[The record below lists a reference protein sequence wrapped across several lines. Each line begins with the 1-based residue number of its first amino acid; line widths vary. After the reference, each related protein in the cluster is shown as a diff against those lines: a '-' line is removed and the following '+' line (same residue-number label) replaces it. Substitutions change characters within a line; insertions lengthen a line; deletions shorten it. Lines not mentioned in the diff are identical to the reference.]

1 MKDIHQS
8 LRFARSRPR
17 VGILR
22 VASPVKEAETI
33 TIGSVVFEADINAG
47 VTAGRISV
55 DLSAASSLIAATG
68 TLTLAANAANAETVV
83 IEGQTYTFK
92 TALTASTTANEVLI
106 GAAATDSIDNLI
118 AAINGAAGGGTTY
131 GSLTVANASVTAA
144 AGAGDTMV
152 VTSRIKG
159 TVGNA
164 YATTETL
171 AESGS
176 AWGAATLASGA
187 DTSAAE
193 FTTALTTAINA
204 NDCGGS
210 AVRIGANEILFI
222 EANGTP
228 NPLATTETL
237 TGSNNAWAA
246 ATTYGGENE
255 PLSIPDM
262 CLFSRVPNAAEVA
275 LGNLHLQ
282 LSFTPTVFLVQ
293 VRTTSTG
300 AIRAWDGT
308 VVITDNRLTLAAGTT
323 PLAATETITV
333 FASA

>member
-17 VGILR
+17 IGILR
-22 VASPVKEAETI
+22 VANPVKEAETV
-33 TIGSVVFEADINAG
+33 TIGSVIFEADINAG
-47 VTAGRISV
+47 VTSGNISV
-55 DLSAASSLIAATG
+55 DLSAASSLIAASG
-68 TLTLAANAANAETVV
+68 TLTAASNPANDSTVT
-83 IEGQTYTFK
+83 IGATTYTFK

-106 GAAATDSIDNLI
+106 GASASDSLDNLI
-118 AAINGAAGGGTTY
+118 AAVNKASGGGTTY
-131 GSLTVANASVTAA
+131 GSDTVANASVTAA
-144 AGAGDTMV
+144 AGAGDT
-152 VTSRIKG
+152 VTVTARVKG
-159 TVGNA
+159 TAGNSI
-164 YATTETL
+164 ATTEVSSQL
-171 AESGS
+171 SF
-176 AWGAATLASGA
+176 GAATLASGA

-193 FTTALTTAINA
+193 FTTALTAAINA
-204 NDCGGS
+204 NECGGS
-210 AVRIGANEILFI
+210 AVRISANDILFI
-222 EANGTP
+222 EANNTA

-262 CLFSRVPNAAEVA
+262 CMFSRVPNAAEVA

-282 LSFTPTVFLVQ
+282 LSFTPTLFIVQ

-308 VVITDNRLTLAAGTT
+308 VVITDNRLTLAGGTT
-323 PLAATETITV
+323 PLAATETVTV
-333 FASA
+333 FAAQ